1 MARYISLYPE
11 NQYEFQTNNFYYA
24 RWSFLPDQE
33 RIKIIGAQ
41 LTYLGFHE
49 WLANNLGH
57 HSRPESEPWSLI
69 LDVAEG
75 FVRTDV
81 LLYGSICEAAL
92 YAVAKA
98 FLNSNPP
105 EITADL
111 FAAFMTSEEKIIPF
125 GKQIFTMEGT
135 SIRGKIGMCVT
146 KRTQKK
152 DTAITFDSL
161 IKAAR
166 SINAIDDALAKR
178 LHALR
183 EARNTI
189 HLGAQI
195 KQRQTGRFYGPD
207 RETAKQVTEE
217 MRKQL
222 ALYCKT
228 QSLTA

>member
-1 MARYISLYPE
+1 MARYISLHPE
-11 NQYEFQTNNFYYA
+11 NQYPFQTNSFYYA
-24 RWSFLPDQE
+24 RWSFLPDKE

-41 LTYLGFHE
+41 LTYLEFHE

-57 HSRPESEPWSLI
+57 QSRPESEPLPLV

-98 FLNSNPP
+98 FLNSKPP
-105 EITADL
+105 KIPADL
-111 FAAFMTSEEKIIPF
+111 FAAFITSEEKIIPF
-125 GKQIFTMEGT
+125 GKQTFTMEGT
-135 SIRGKIGMCVT
+135 NTSGKIGMCVT
-146 KRTQKK
+146 KRNLKK

-166 SINAIDDALAKR
+166 SIDAINDTLAES

-195 KQRQTGRFYGPD
+195 KRRQTGRFYGRD
-207 RETAKQVTEE
+207 RDTAKQVTEE
-217 MRKQL
+217 MRVQL
-222 ALYCKT
+222 ASYCKT